1 MKKRNDSPFLRF
13 EGRMGLTSPG
23 ERIWFRCGFALLL
36 AYVEVVVFL
45 QNVYFGTTSP
55 IFLALSA
62 LAAVPLCF
70 AGVRLCRKMQLIP
83 SQQPVS
89 LRFSRLVAIG
99 GFLLTLAVML
109 IAQVAFFPGSFG
121 NDNLVQLGQVS
132 SGRYSNWHPV
142 LHTWLFFTLPLKL
155 VPQPW
160 FIITFQLIW
169 YSLAVGYLLYVLC
182 TSGCPRWLLA
192 VTWFYTVCNPNSV
205 DLMLYPLKDSAMA
218 IFCIVLFSQLIRIYL
233 SSGNWLKKPLHLLL
247 FSLFAFLTMGMRHNA
262 VLLIAPV
269 FLFLLIFFPA
279 VRRQAAI
286 STGVLLAFVLLWQNA
301 VLPLANVKNP
311 GQRTVELVGLPMTVL
326 CDIYA
331 AAPETMPEDV
341 RSFMDTLAPEE
352 VWQRYESGNFN
363 SIKWAD
369 SELSNKINS
378 LGLGN
383 VLRYTARST
392 MASPKHA
399 LKGFVNLTHMVWGY
413 EDTRGF
419 VMGESIGSNDIG
431 IQAQYHPTLKF
442 FFTSWRQACNEGV
455 LKYAFTL
462 LGPTILLLLFLAVS
476 QLGGGN
482 LSAVFLVL
490 APMCHHFGTMLLL
503 SGQDYRFFHMHF
515 VTLIP
520 TIYIILT
527 TRRFCHDE

>member
-1 MKKRNDSPFLRF
+1 MKKRNELLRRF
-13 EGRMGLTSPG
+13 EDRMGLTSG
-23 ERIWFRCGFALLL
+23 HERIWFWCGFALLL
-36 AYVEVVVFL
+36 AYLEVVVFL

-62 LAAVPLCF
+62 LTAVPLCF
-70 AGVRLCRKMQLIP
+70 AGVSLCRKLQLTP
-83 SQQPVS
+83 SRTPVS
-89 LRFSRLVAIG
+89 HGFSRLVAIG

-109 IAQVAFFPGSFG
+109 VAQIAFFPGSFG
-121 NDNLVQLGQVS
+121 NDNLVQLGQVY
-132 SGRYSNWHPV
+132 SGHYSNWHPV

-182 TSGCPRWLLA
+182 TSGSPRWLLA
-192 VTWFYTVCNPNSV
+192 VTWFYMVCNPNSI
-205 DLMLYPLKDSAMA
+205 DLMLYPLKDSAMT
-218 IFCIVLFSQLIRIYL
+218 IFCIVLFAQLTRIYL
-233 SSGNWLKKPLHLLL
+233 SSGNWLKKPQNLLL
-247 FSLFAFLTMGMRHNA
+247 FALFAFLTMGMRHNA
-262 VLLIAPV
+262 VLLIAPI

-279 VRRQAAI
+279 VRRQACV
-286 STGVLLAFVLLWQNA
+286 STGILLAFVLLWQNA
-301 VLPLANVKNP
+301 VLPLANVKSP
-311 GQRTVELVGLPMTVL
+311 GQRAVELVGLPMTVL
-326 CDIYA
+326 CDVYA
-331 AAPETMPEDV
+331 AAPDTMPEEV
-341 RSFMDTLAPEE
+341 RSFMASLAPEE
-352 VWQRYESGNFN
+352 AWQHYESGNFN

-369 SELSNKINS
+369 ADLSNKVND
-378 LGLGN
+378 LGAGTI
-383 VLRYTARST
+383 LRYTVQSA
-392 MASPKHA
+392 MASPKNA

-419 VMGESIGSNDIG
+419 VMGESISSNNIG

-442 FFTSWRQACNEGV
+442 LFTSWRQACNEGV

-515 VTLIP
+515 VALIP
-520 TIYIILT
+520 VIYIILT
-527 TRRFCHDE
+527 SRRFRHDK